1 MQTCSIQIPTLAYHR
16 SIKVRIHLSLATLV
30 DKLFKAT
37 INDARVWRN
46 LLAAI
51 STLIEETD
59 FNAAPEGIKLRSMD
73 PSHVAMVD
81 FEWNK
86 SAFEEYSCLQPTK
99 IRLNVSDI
107 VKKLRGAGSDRLEIA
122 YDETTRKLNMVIKGK
137 WKTTFTLP
145 TLDPGDEEVPTP
157 KIAFNTKI
165 KMVSSS
171 FKEIIDQIQTVSDN
185 VRLESAQEK
194 FTAEAVTELS
204 GAKIELEKGS
214 DVLLELDVK
223 EPCKATYNLNYL
235 SEISKAGAMAS
246 ELVTLEFSTNMPV
259 KLEYE
264 MPQQGKLL
272 YYLAPRIE
280 AE

>member
-1 MQTCSIQIPTLAYHR
+1 
-16 SIKVRIHLSLATLV
+16 
-30 DKLFKAT
+30 LFNAK
-37 INDARVWRN
+37 INDAKLWRN

-51 STLIEETD
+51 STLIEEAD

-81 FEWNK
+81 FVWDK
-86 SAFEEYSCLQPTK
+86 SAFEEYTCLQPTK
-99 IRLNVSDI
+99 IRLNISDI
-107 VKKLRGAGSDRLEIA
+107 VKKLRGAGQEPLEMA
-122 YDETTRKLNMVIKGK
+122 YDENTRKLNMVIKGR

-157 KIAFNTKI
+157 KIAFNTRI
-165 KMVSSS
+165 KMISSS
-171 FKEIIDQIQTVSDN
+171 FKDIIDQIQTVSDN
-185 VRLESAQEK
+185 VRFETTQEK

-214 DVLLELDVK
+214 DVLLELQVK
-223 EPCKATYNLNYL
+223 EPCKATFNLNYL
-235 SEISKAGAMAS
+235 SEISKAGATAA
-246 ELVTLEFSTNMPV
+246 ELVTLEFSSNMPV

-264 MPQQGKLL
+264 MPKQGKLL

>member
-1 MQTCSIQIPTLAYHR
+1 M
-16 SIKVRIHLSLATLV
+16 
-30 DKLFKAT
+30 DNLFKAT
-37 INDARVWRN
+37 ISDARVWRN

-86 SAFEEYSCLQPTK
+86 SAFEEYSCSQPTK

-122 YDETTRKLNMVIKGK
+122 YDETSRKLNMVIRGK
-137 WKTTFTLP
+137 WRTTFTLP

-157 KIAFNTKI
+157 KITFNTKI

-171 FKEIIDQIQTVSDN
+171 FKDIIDQIQTVSDN
-185 VRLESAQEK
+185 VRLESAQDK

-214 DVLLELDVK
+214 DVLLELNVK

-235 SEISKAGAMAS
+235 SEISKAGATAA

-272 YYLAPRIE
+272 YFLAPRIE
-280 AE
+280 AD

>member
-1 MQTCSIQIPTLAYHR
+1 M
-16 SIKVRIHLSLATLV
+16 
-30 DKLFKAT
+30 
-37 INDARVWRN
+37 
-46 LLAAI
+46 LAAI
-51 STLIEETD
+51 STLIEEADVTASLD
-59 FNAAPEGIKLRSMD
+59 GIKLRSMD

-86 SAFEEYSCLQPTK
+86 SAFQEYTCLQPTK
-99 IRLNVSDI
+99 IRLNVTDI
-107 VKKLRGAGSDRLEIA
+107 VKKLRGAGQEPLEMA
-122 YDETTRKLNMVIKGK
+122 YDDSTRKMNMVIKGK

-165 KMVSSS
+165 KMISSS
-171 FKEIIDQIQTVSDN
+171 FKDIIDQIQTVSDN
-185 VRLESAQEK
+185 VKFETTTEK
-194 FTAEAVTELS
+194 FIAEAITELS
-204 GAKIELEKGS
+204 GARIELEKGS
-214 DVLLELDVK
+214 DVLLELEVK
-223 EPCKATYNLNYL
+223 EPCKATFNLNYL
-235 SEISKAGAMAS
+235 SEISKAGSSAA

-264 MPQQGKLL
+264 MPQQGRLL